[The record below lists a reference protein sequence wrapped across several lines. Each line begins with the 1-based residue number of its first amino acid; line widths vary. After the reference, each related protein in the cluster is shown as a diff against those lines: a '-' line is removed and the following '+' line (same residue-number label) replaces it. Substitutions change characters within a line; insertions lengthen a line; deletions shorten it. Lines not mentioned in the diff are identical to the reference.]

1 MTPIRRIA
9 LACALL
15 ASSAIAAAQP
25 STAKKELVQK
35 LLEQQRS
42 ELESISR
49 SMVERPA
56 AQLMQGAAQALQ
68 LVPADKRE
76 AVVRQIDTEVR
87 KYIEESYAIV
97 RERAIRI
104 APQTIGATL
113 EEQLNEDE
121 LRQLLAFYSS
131 PLNRKYQQLLP
142 ESRDNFIRKLL
153 AESQPAV
160 DPKLQALDARI
171 RAVLTP
177 AMSAASAAPARSR
190 PASGVAPGPSPGPGL
205 RPGPATA
212 PASQPR

>member
-1 MTPIRRIA
+1 VTPIRRIA